1 MIKTTLEEVLKEL
14 RSRGFQESEI
24 QELIVKGSCET
35 RNYTKEEAD
44 YITSS
49 QTIKEYSLY
58 RREELWGEPGEETTV
73 DRWTLSHRNTGRTEG
88 SFWGEEIIDHQ
99 W

>member
-1 MIKTTLEEVLKEL
+1 MKTELKAVLKEL
-14 RSRGFQESEI
+14 RSKGFQESEI
-24 QELIVKGSCET
+24 QQLIAKGSCET
-35 RNYTKEEAD
+35 RNYTEEELD

-49 QTIKEYSLY
+49 QVITEHSLY
-58 RREELWGEPGEETTV
+58 KREELWGEPGEETTV